1 MRFKIN
7 RMFDPKT
14 HWENIYGQKKPSE
27 VSWYKPHL
35 DLSLRVLTS
44 AGLNPLSHIID
55 VGAGASTLVDD
66 LVKLGTKAITI
77 LDISGEAL
85 AVSKARLGQQ
95 VSEVEWIEADIMQ
108 AKLRKEYYDIWHD
121 RAVFHF
127 LTNAEDRRRYAAAMT
142 EALKPQGQLA
152 MATFSLEGP
161 LRCSGLDIVRYNPQ
175 TLQTELGSGFRLVE
189 ALEEEHQTPFN
200 TVQKFIYCRFQK
212 MS

>member
-1 MRFKIN
+1 
-7 RMFDPKT
+7 MFDPKT
-14 HWENIYGQKKPSE
+14 HWKNIYGQKKPSE

-44 AGLNPLSHIID
+44 AGLNPSSRLID

-66 LVKLGTKAITI
+66 LVKQGVKAITI

-95 VSEVEWIEADIMQ
+95 ADEVEWIEADITQ

-127 LTNAEDRRRYAAAMT
+127 LTNVEDRCRYVAVLT
-142 EALKPQGQLA
+142 EVLKPQGQLV
-152 MATFSLEGP
+152 MATFSLQGP
-161 LRCSGLDIVRYNPQ
+161 PKCSGLDIVRYSPE
-175 TLQTELGSGFRLVE
+175 TLHAELGQGFRLVE
-189 ALEEEHQTPFN
+189 ALEEQHQTPFN

-212 MS
+212 VS